1 MYLEGAE
8 LEAHRQKEREEKLA
22 KEASEKLAA
31 VCSCLSKLYGD
42 VMIMSSATCPISCV
56 LLAV

>member
-31 VCSCLSKLYGD
+31 VCSYSGICD
-42 VMIMSSATCPISCV
+42 VTIIISAVWNVQCSHSGC
-56 LLAV
+56 